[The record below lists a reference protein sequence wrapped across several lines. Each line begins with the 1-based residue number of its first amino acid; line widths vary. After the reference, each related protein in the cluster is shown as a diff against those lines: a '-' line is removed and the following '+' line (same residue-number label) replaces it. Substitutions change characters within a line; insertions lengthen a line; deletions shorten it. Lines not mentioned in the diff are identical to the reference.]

1 MKQRHKL
8 TLVLCGIW
16 VFTLLYGEMF
26 AFWLPFQSSC
36 SWPHLSSPPT
46 STINGIQ
53 SPSDY
58 VKVAVV
64 ADQQLMDK
72 TSIGLSPKSF
82 LLETVMFYTDLY
94 MRRAFFASILPF
106 KPDVVLFLG
115 DYFDGGAFLSDE
127 EWQESLHRFKH
138 IFGLNDDGIL
148 RNIKVYFIPGNHDV
162 GYASIS
168 SHNPKVIERY
178 EGEFGIRNR
187 RFTIG
192 KVEFVAVDSQAID
205 GRLQGNL
212 ASVSWEFIKNVSID
226 VQLLPRV
233 LLSHIPL
240 YRRDYTYC
248 GPHRSSPIINQRITY
263 SAHNHE
269 IVYQNY
275 LTEESSNQLLDMIK
289 PALVLSGHDHDQCT
303 VTHESKF
310 GPVKEHTVGTLSWQ
324 MGNLYPSF
332 MLLSASNSAS
342 SNISA
347 PEAAVMTQLYLSLF
361 AVTLLTLLFWPTS
374 GVDFGHHSSDLMA
387 SIRLYSSM
395 FKGTKEKSEDE
406 DCEYE
411 MMWDAEGSMH
421 LVKKARVTP
430 LLRPSDKSSVE
441 RGNAVMRPAAR
452 KNDPQEMEVSMNI
465 DINAD
470 TGFDKLTHRTSKSKT
485 KIIIHR
491 LVMTF
496 QMVTVIAVV
505 DTYSVHV
512 TSQKRLI
519 NYEGDIREE
528 YSSKNLPISGG
539 LGAPAQKPDMDCS
552 PISIYATARWLII
565 TLNIPA
571 KKHGG
576 ATAEDVDTSTL
587 LLHQGGT
594 LIGEAMPLGSP
605 CSRGLLGSST
615 ALVVYLELNLTHI

>member
-1 MKQRHKL
+1 MKQHHKL

-46 STINGIQ
+46 STINGVQ
-53 SPSDY
+53 SPADY

-64 ADQQLMDK
+64 TDQQLMDK
-72 TSIGLSPKSF
+72 TSIGLPPKSF
-82 LLETVMFYTDLY
+82 LLETVKFYADLY

-106 KPDVVLFLG
+106 KPNVVLFLG
-115 DYFDGGAFLSDE
+115 DYFDGGPFLSDE

-148 RNIKVYFIPGNHDV
+148 RNIKVYFIPGNHDI

-168 SHNPKVIERY
+168 SNNPKVVERY

-192 KVEFVAVDSQAID
+192 KVEFVAVDSQTLD
-205 GRLQGNL
+205 GQPQGNL
-212 ASVSWEFIKNVSID
+212 ASMSWEFIKNVSTD
-226 VQLLPRV
+226 VELLPRV

-248 GPHRSSPIINQRITY
+248 GPHRSSPIINQRISH

-289 PALVLSGHDHDQCT
+289 PALVLSGHDHDQCS
-303 VTHESKF
+303 VTHETKF
-310 GPVKEHTVGTLSWQ
+310 GPVKEHTVGTFSWQ

-342 SNISA
+342 SNLSA
-347 PEAAVMTQLYLSLF
+347 PEAAVMTQLCFLPMQTHIYIWYLSLF
-361 AVTLLTLLFWPTS
+361 ALTLITLLLWPTS
-374 GVDFGHHSSDLMA
+374 GVDFGHHLSDLMA

-395 FKGTKEKSEDE
+395 FKGTKEKTEDE

-421 LVKKARVTP
+421 LVKKARDTP
-430 LLRPSDKSSVE
+430 LPHPSDKASVE
-441 RGNAVMRPAAR
+441 RGNAVMRPTAR
-452 KNDPQEMEVSMNI
+452 KNAPRDIEVSMNI

-470 TGFDKLTHRTSKSKT
+470 TGFDKLSHRTSKSKT

-491 LVMTF
+491 LVRTF
-496 QMVTVIAVV
+496 QMVTVIATVNV
-505 DTYSVHV
+505 PLY
-512 TSQKRLI
+512 
-519 NYEGDIREE
+519 
-528 YSSKNLPISGG
+528 
-539 LGAPAQKPDMDCS
+539 MM
-552 PISIYATARWLII
+552 
-565 TLNIPA
+565 
-571 KKHGG
+571 
-576 ATAEDVDTSTL
+576 L
-587 LLHQGGT
+587 LFKDW
-594 LIGEAMPLGSP
+594 IDK
-605 CSRGLLGSST
+605 
-615 ALVVYLELNLTHI
+615 

>member
-53 SPSDY
+53 SPLDY

-64 ADQQLMDK
+64 TDQQLMDK

-148 RNIKVYFIPGNHDV
+148 RNIKVYFISGNHDV

-205 GRLQGNL
+205 GAWVYRNLL
-212 ASVSWEFIKNVSID
+212 ASKN
-226 VQLLPRV
+226 LL
-233 LLSHIPL
+233 
-240 YRRDYTYC
+240 C
-248 GPHRSSPIINQRITY
+248 GGCKGIWLQCLGSSSKMSPSMFNYFQGSPIINQRITY

-347 PEAAVMTQLYLSLF
+347 PEAAVMTQLCYLPMQTHIYIWYLSLF

-374 GVDFGHHSSDLMA
+374 GIDFGHHSSDLMA

-441 RGNAVMRPAAR
+441 RGNAVMRPTAR

-512 TSQKRLI
+512 TSQKMI
-519 NYEGDIREE
+519 N
-528 YSSKNLPISGG
+528 
-539 LGAPAQKPDMDCS
+539 
-552 PISIYATARWLII
+552 
-565 TLNIPA
+565 
-571 KKHGG
+571 
-576 ATAEDVDTSTL
+576 
-587 LLHQGGT
+587 
-594 LIGEAMPLGSP
+594 
-605 CSRGLLGSST
+605 
-615 ALVVYLELNLTHI
+615 

>member
-64 ADQQLMDK
+64 TDQQLMDK

-192 KVEFVAVDSQAID
+192 KVEFVAVDSQTID

-347 PEAAVMTQLYLSLF
+347 PEAAVMTQLCYLPMQTHIYIWYLSLF

-421 LVKKARVTP
+421 LVKKSRVTP

-441 RGNAVMRPAAR
+441 RGNAVMRPTAR

-505 DTYSVHV
+505 NVPLY
-512 TSQKRLI
+512 
-519 NYEGDIREE
+519 
-528 YSSKNLPISGG
+528 
-539 LGAPAQKPDMDCS
+539 MM
-552 PISIYATARWLII
+552 
-565 TLNIPA
+565 
-571 KKHGG
+571 
-576 ATAEDVDTSTL
+576 L
-587 LLHQGGT
+587 LFKDW
-594 LIGEAMPLGSP
+594 IDK
-605 CSRGLLGSST
+605 
-615 ALVVYLELNLTHI
+615 

>member
-1 MKQRHKL
+1 MESFPFRSRSSQLFSSRQFYQEGRKEVDREMKQHHKL

-46 STINGIQ
+46 STINGVQ
-53 SPSDY
+53 SPADY

-64 ADQQLMDK
+64 TDQQLMDK
-72 TSIGLSPKSF
+72 TSIGLPPKSF
-82 LLETVMFYTDLY
+82 LLETVKFYADLY

-106 KPDVVLFLG
+106 KPNVVLFLG
-115 DYFDGGAFLSDE
+115 DYFDGGPFLSDE

-148 RNIKVYFIPGNHDV
+148 RNIKVYFTPGNHDI

-168 SHNPKVIERY
+168 SHNPKVVERY

-192 KVEFVAVDSQAID
+192 KVEFVVVDSQTLD
-205 GRLQGNL
+205 GQPQGNL
-212 ASVSWEFIKNVSID
+212 ASMSWEFIKNVSID

-248 GPHRSSPIINQRITY
+248 GPHRSSPIINQRISY

-289 PALVLSGHDHDQCT
+289 PALVLSGHDHDQCS

-332 MLLSASNSAS
+332 MLLSARNSAS

-347 PEAAVMTQLYLSLF
+347 PEAAVMTQLCFLPMQTHIYIWYLSLF
-361 AVTLLTLLFWPTS
+361 ALTLLTLLLWPTS
-374 GVDFGHHSSDLMA
+374 GVDFGHHLSDLMA

-395 FKGTKEKSEDE
+395 FKGTKEKTEDE

-421 LVKKARVTP
+421 LVKKARDTP
-430 LLRPSDKSSVE
+430 LLHPSDKASVE
-441 RGNAVMRPAAR
+441 RGNAVMRPTAR
-452 KNDPQEMEVSMNI
+452 KNAPRDIEVSMNI

-470 TGFDKLTHRTSKSKT
+470 TGFDKLSHRTSKSKT

-491 LVMTF
+491 LVRTF
-496 QMVTVIAVV
+496 QMVTVIATVNV
-505 DTYSVHV
+505 PLY
-512 TSQKRLI
+512 
-519 NYEGDIREE
+519 
-528 YSSKNLPISGG
+528 
-539 LGAPAQKPDMDCS
+539 MM
-552 PISIYATARWLII
+552 
-565 TLNIPA
+565 
-571 KKHGG
+571 
-576 ATAEDVDTSTL
+576 L
-587 LLHQGGT
+587 LFKDW
-594 LIGEAMPLGSP
+594 IDK
-605 CSRGLLGSST
+605 
-615 ALVVYLELNLTHI
+615 